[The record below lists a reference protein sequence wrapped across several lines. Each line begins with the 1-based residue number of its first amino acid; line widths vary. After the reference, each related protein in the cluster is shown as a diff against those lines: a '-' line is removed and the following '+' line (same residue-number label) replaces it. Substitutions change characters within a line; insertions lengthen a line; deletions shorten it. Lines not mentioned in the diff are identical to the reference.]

1 MLVYKTTFSKY
12 VFRSRNLP
20 FVMWTCCNHSE
31 RRRLFQGGKKGK
43 YFLLVNKQLKNGC
56 TVLSIWHDFLA
67 LRRIILSLKNRGLWG
82 SFNSTAIYVLNAKNF
97 QKIKATSI
105 LTVLLFFFSQWQP
118 HLWQWKL
125 SVSKCWRMAQ
135 PSHTIAHPSLSW
147 WPLGNMSLKETTAQ
161 SQISNLPQYS
171 SRNYR
176 SYSKSN
182 ITPFNISR

>member
-1 MLVYKTTFSKY
+1 MWLQALVSNAKETIRRDCDIMLVYKTTFSKY

-105 LTVLLFFFSQWQP
+105 LTVLLFF
-118 HLWQWKL
+118 
-125 SVSKCWRMAQ
+125 
-135 PSHTIAHPSLSW
+135 SLSGNHIYDNENFQSANVNV
-147 WPLGNMSLKETTAQ
+147 WPSPATLSPIPAYPGDH
-161 SQISNLPQYS
+161 
-171 SRNYR
+171 
-176 SYSKSN
+176 
-182 ITPFNISR
+182 